1 MVKNKVISNVARRTA
16 FGEGF
21 GMATITI
28 QVEDD
33 LARRMEESA
42 RHAHQSLSDWVQER
56 IKSATNQVAGAVEPV
71 ADQTH
76 LSLDD
81 FPRFATSK
89 PQQERL
95 SRDVIYDER
104 GR

>member
-1 MVKNKVISNVARRTA
+1 
-16 FGEGF
+16 
-21 GMATITI
+21 MATITI

-42 RHAHQSLSDWVQER
+42 RRAHQSLSDWVQER
-56 IKSATNQVAGAVEPV
+56 IKPAAIPLVSGDEPV

-76 LSLDD
+76 LGLDD
-81 FPRFATSK
+81 FPRFAETK
-89 PQQERL
+89 LKQECL